1 MLRIFLV
8 IVSGIAV
15 GYLVRNISATRY
27 PAKIIGILI
36 ALLLFSLGLSVGTN
50 EQVITNFRFI
60 GLDAFVIATAAT
72 LGSVLCAA
80 WVYRKFF
87 RKKNKES

>member
-1 MLRIFLV
+1 MLTIFLV
-8 IVSGIAV
+8 IVSGMAV
-15 GYLVRNISATRY
+15 GYVARNIPATRY
-27 PAKIIGILI
+27 TGKIIGVLI

-50 EQVITNFRFI
+50 EQVIANFRFI
-60 GLDAFVIATAAT
+60 GLDAFVIAAAAT

-87 RKKNKES
+87 RKKDKES

>member
-1 MLRIFLV
+1 MLTIFLA
-8 IVSGIAV
+8 IVSGMAV
-15 GYLVRNISATRY
+15 GYIARNIPATRY
-27 PAKIIGILI
+27 TGKIIGVLI

-50 EQVITNFRFI
+50 EQVIANFRFI
-60 GLDAFVIATAAT
+60 GLDAFVIAAAAT

-87 RKKNKES
+87 RKKDKES

>member
-1 MLRIFLV
+1 MLTIFLA
-8 IVSGIAV
+8 IVSGMAV
-15 GYLVRNISATRY
+15 GYIARNIPATRY
-27 PAKIIGILI
+27 TGKIIGVLI

-50 EQVITNFRFI
+50 EHVIANFRFI
-60 GLDAFVIATAAT
+60 GLDAFVIAAAAT

-87 RKKNKES
+87 RKKDKES

>member
-1 MLRIFLV
+1 MLPIFLV
-8 IVSGIAV
+8 IVSGIAI
-15 GYLVRNISATRY
+15 GYLVRNVPAIRY
-27 PAKIIGILI
+27 TGKIIGILI

-60 GLDAFVIATAAT
+60 GLDAFVIATAST

-87 RKKNKES
+87 RKNKES

>member
-1 MLRIFLV
+1 MLTIFLV
-8 IVSGIAV
+8 IVSGMAV
-15 GYLVRNISATRY
+15 GYVARNIPATRY
-27 PAKIIGILI
+27 TGKIIGVLI

-50 EQVITNFRFI
+50 EHVIANFRFI
-60 GLDAFVIATAAT
+60 GLDAFVIAAAAT

-87 RKKNKES
+87 RKKDKES

>member
-1 MLRIFLV
+1 MLTIFLA
-8 IVSGIAV
+8 IVSGMAV
-15 GYLVRNISATRY
+15 GYIARNIPATRY
-27 PAKIIGILI
+27 TGKIIGVLI

-60 GLDAFVIATAAT
+60 GLDAFVIAAAAT

-87 RKKNKES
+87 QKKDKES